1 MIKPDKIPAYNP
13 RSLYP
18 KPSCERSESR
28 GSEDARPG
36 PVVHG
41 EEEQLLSAQ
50 EKQEEEQ
57 QLQEQE
63 QGERKE
69 NDAPIV
75 EDVKEG
81 DSDNEDDD
89 DDDDG
94 GTEGEH
100 AHTLSRTPPSP
111 LCHIFPEILD
121 LNLEGIDLAVAEMGL
136 FWGFVTAR
144 VVRILVLVQMNL
156 LEMQERKGKLEWHLD

>member
-94 GTEGEH
+94 GTE
-100 AHTLSRTPPSP
+100 
-111 LCHIFPEILD
+111 
-121 LNLEGIDLAVAEMGL
+121 EMGL

>member
-94 GTEGEH
+94 GTEEDLSSQLQTQAAQQFRIPDFSNMMAKVDVSSSATTGEDEEEVDE
-100 AHTLSRTPPSP
+100 SG
-111 LCHIFPEILD
+111 
-121 LNLEGIDLAVAEMGL
+121 LEPRDIDLVMTG
-136 FWGFVTAR
+136 WCV
-144 VVRILVLVQMNL
+144 
-156 LEMQERKGKLEWHLD
+156 